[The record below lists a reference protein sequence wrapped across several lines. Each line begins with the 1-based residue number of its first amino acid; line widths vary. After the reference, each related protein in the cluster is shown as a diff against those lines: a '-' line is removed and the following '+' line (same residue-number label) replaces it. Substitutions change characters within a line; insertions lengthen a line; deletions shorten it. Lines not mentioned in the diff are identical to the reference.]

1 MLLVNR
7 RSLPCSEDLARELE
21 LRAAIT
27 IINYYIYI
35 IPSVIRML
43 TIFSRSSTSNRSAGA
58 ADTVATKPI
67 QYKKEYIHFQRTYCR
82 SAKGQR
88 KFGIAS
94 FSIQNMQKVGSEG
107 MQNWVIFKSCF
118 FSHAVI
124 IQTAEGSRESGHGIQ
139 GQRSFLMRPIMSFIQ
154 LTAALIT
161 TRTNFGQTRFRIGN
175 LGGDASSART
185 LRGLS
190 SFS

>member
-35 IPSVIRML
+35 IPSIVQML

-67 QYKKEYIHFQRTYCR
+67 
-82 SAKGQR
+82 
-88 KFGIAS
+88 
-94 FSIQNMQKVGSEG
+94 
-107 MQNWVIFKSCF
+107 
-118 FSHAVI
+118 
-124 IQTAEGSRESGHGIQ
+124 
-139 GQRSFLMRPIMSFIQ
+139 
-154 LTAALIT
+154 
-161 TRTNFGQTRFRIGN
+161 
-175 LGGDASSART
+175 
-185 LRGLS
+185 
-190 SFS
+190 